1 MIFGKLI
8 VITLFA
14 IVAIVIFTLVLGT
27 WIISRAARTAT
38 RVIGGMVGVPQ
49 PRFSRYVPVSTPA
62 TLRCPQPR
70 CHAENRAGA
79 RFCRRCGMV
88 MNGQAVA
95 AAQRVNVRRRAAM
108 W

>member
-14 IVAIVIFTLVLGT
+14 IVAIVIFTLILGT

-49 PRFSRYVPVSTPA
+49 PRFSRYVPVSAPA
-62 TLRCPQPR
+62 TLRSR
-70 CHAENRAGA
+70 SRVAM
-79 RFCRRCGMV
+79 RRTSRGLDS
-88 MNGQAVA
+88 A
-95 AAQRVNVRRRAAM
+95 ADAA
-108 W
+108 WS